1 MSDLFPDKE
10 KKKANRSKGSTITI
24 RTTKKTA
31 DAFQELKNITGLTYE
46 QLIEK
51 IITEGFGLIIEI
63 NSESLRNIYEAFEK
77 KISEPYNNL
86 NQIAK
91 HLNSNESVPE
101 NRWQTLES
109 IDITF
114 KKINTYLREQHRY
127 VRIKKNIN
135 SKE

>member
-31 DAFQELKNITGLTYE
+31 DAFQELKIKTGLTYE

-51 IITEGFGLIIEI
+51 IITEGFGNIVRV
-63 NSESLRNIYEAFEK
+63 NSIALKETYANFEK
-77 KISEPYNNL
+77 KVSEPYNNL

-91 HLNSNESVPE
+91 HCNSGGMLTNEQWNTFE
-101 NRWQTLES
+101 NLEK
-109 IDITF
+109 TMLQLLG
-114 KKINTYLREQHRY
+114 YLRNQ
-127 VRIKKNIN
+127 KNAISIEKRTN
-135 SKE
+135 SQE